1 MEIRVQVTDYV
12 VDKIRAKR
20 KQDPAGRAYQNIS
33 CLRANAMKFLPNF
46 FAKAQL
52 SKMFFCFPDPHFKAK
67 KHKQRIV
74 SATLNSEYAYVLR
87 PGGVVYTIT
96 DVRDLHEWM
105 VQHFE
110 AHEAFER
117 VAEEEVEADPCVE
130 IMRKETEEGKKVER
144 VKGDKFVALF
154 RRLEDPEEVSYQ
166 GPGCEDGCEHEE
178 CEEYGCFWMH
188 EHLVCAHPAGDCDEA
203 GDEAG
208 DKGGGV
214 VVDGPGSTEASV
226 EE

>member
-12 VDKIRAKR
+12 VDKIRAMR
-20 KQDPAGRAYQNIS
+20 KQDASGHAYQNIS
-33 CLRANAMKFLPNF
+33 CIRANAMKFLPNF
-46 FAKAQL
+46 FGKGQL

-96 DVRDLHEWM
+96 DVKDLHEWM

-117 VAEEEVEADPCVE
+117 VGEDEVEADPCVA
-130 IMRKETEEGKKVER
+130 IMRSDTEEGKKVER
-144 VKGDKFVALF
+144 VKGEKFVALF
-154 RRLEDPEEVSYQ
+154 RRREDPETPGYQ
-166 GPGCEDGCEHEE
+166 GPECVAGCAHEE
-178 CEEYGCFWMH
+178 CKEYGCDWLH
-188 EHLVCAHPAGDCDEA
+188 EHLVCAHPAD
-203 GDEAG
+203 
-208 DKGGGV
+208 GGGLGGEQDKLAGTSAPMEV
-214 VVDGPGSTEASV
+214 FV